1 MRAVDLDGTLAEH
14 DPDAKFDP
22 EHIGPPIPA
31 MLERV
36 KAWLAQG
43 DEVVIFTA
51 RAAEPANI
59 PPIKAWLKE
68 AGLPDL
74 EVTNEKS
81 PEMEEFWDDRAVAVE
96 QNVGMPPVSVSVLK
110 ICGLQ

>member
-1 MRAVDLDGTLAEH
+1 MDLDGTLAEH

-43 DEVVIFTA
+43 DKVVIFTA

-74 EVTNEKS
+74 EVTSQKT

-96 QNVGMPPVSVSVLK
+96 QNVGMPSVSMSVLK